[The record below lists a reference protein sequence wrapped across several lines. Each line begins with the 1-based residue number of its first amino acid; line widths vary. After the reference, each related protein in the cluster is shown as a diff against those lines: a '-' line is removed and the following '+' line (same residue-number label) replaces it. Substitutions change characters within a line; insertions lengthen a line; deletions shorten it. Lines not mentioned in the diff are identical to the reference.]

1 MPLALMG
8 FALQS
13 FPLESSIAPSSGLIT
28 SLRQYLFVNSYCRLC
43 NNWYSWTS
51 PVRKPVWCSR
61 YHLYKVLIH
70 SRVRSHPTSVLPS
83 AGGRYSLGL
92 WVSSRED
99 HQLIPATRA
108 ILSCTWAISNKGVP
122 ILKTTWYFRV
132 LRINQSGLLQK
143 KLSIPL

>member
-8 FALQS
+8 FTLQS
-13 FPLESSIAPSSGLIT
+13 FPLKSSIAPSSGLIT
-28 SLRQYLFVNSYCRLC
+28 SLRQYLFIIHYCRLC
-43 NNWYSWTS
+43 NNWYSQALLIRR
-51 PVRKPVWCSR
+51 PVRLNR
-61 YHLYKVLIH
+61 YHLHKVLIR
-70 SRVRSHPTSVLPS
+70 SWVRSHPTLVLPS

-99 HQLIPATRA
+99 HRLIPAQGA
-108 ILSCTWAISNKGVP
+108 ILSCTWAILNKGVP
-122 ILKTTWYFRV
+122 SLKTTWYFRV